1 MGLTIYLGSENVAVK
16 KTDLPALVEVE
27 LWWTETIMKQVTW
40 FIRRQAL
47 WREVG
52 GECRG
57 LGGRVMLEF

>member
-1 MGLTIYLGSENVAVK
+1 MGLTVYLGSENVAVK
-16 KTDLPALVEVE
+16 KTDLPALVELK
-27 LWWTETIMKQVTW
+27 LWWTEPNMKQVIW

-52 GECRG
+52 REWRE